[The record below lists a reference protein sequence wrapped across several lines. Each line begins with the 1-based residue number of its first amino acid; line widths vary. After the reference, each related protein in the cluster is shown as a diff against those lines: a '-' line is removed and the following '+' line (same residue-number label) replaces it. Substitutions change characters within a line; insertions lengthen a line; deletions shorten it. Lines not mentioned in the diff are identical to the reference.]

1 MIFEPRTK
9 YCDINDETN
18 MFDTP
23 VKFADHLISNVFAN
37 VKHYPPLLKY

>member
-9 YCDINDETN
+9 FCDINDETN

-23 VKFADHLISNVFAN
+23 VESTYKFANH
-37 VKHYPPLLKY
+37 